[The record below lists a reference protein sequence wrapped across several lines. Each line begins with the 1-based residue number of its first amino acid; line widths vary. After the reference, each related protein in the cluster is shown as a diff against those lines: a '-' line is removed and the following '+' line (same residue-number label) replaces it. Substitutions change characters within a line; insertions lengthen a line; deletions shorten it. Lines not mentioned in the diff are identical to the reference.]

1 MLDRNHTFKTLSS
14 LDFNVTMLKHTFFDF
29 AGSGMVHV
37 CGKSAILSA
46 KYLDIKRHGV
56 NEILVTL
63 AMHGK
68 DIDEG

>member
-1 MLDRNHTFKTLSS
+1 
-14 LDFNVTMLKHTFFDF
+14 MLKHTFFDF